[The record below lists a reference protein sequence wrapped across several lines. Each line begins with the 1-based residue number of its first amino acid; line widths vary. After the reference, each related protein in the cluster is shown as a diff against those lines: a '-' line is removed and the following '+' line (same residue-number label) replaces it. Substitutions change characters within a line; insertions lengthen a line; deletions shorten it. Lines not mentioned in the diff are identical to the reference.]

1 MVARGCRWWQDV
13 TVGTVP
19 ITLRNRACVW
29 KYLCRLACTY
39 LGSTILLF
47 LRNSGNTDRI
57 LSMALQSDEIDNWKR
72 SITDKIYD
80 KYWDNISTFYLA
92 RGKRSIVDIYEN
104 IQTVLLCFKVML
116 GKHWE
121 SKNRFIF
128 FSCREEFDRRFLSLF
143 IERTSKSNSSI
154 VLYFY
159 QPDDEYRLS
168 NSEKILFGGETILR
182 CKEEMRCTF
191 EGKNDRV
198 ISTRFGGCVT
208 ERGGRVVKGHAGFV
222 GGRNSL
228 FEDKQLNQP
237 LRPI

>member
-1 MVARGCRWWQDV
+1 MIARGCRWWQDV

-57 LSMALQSDEIDNWKR
+57 LSMALRSDEIDNWKR

-104 IQTVLLCFKVML
+104 IQTVLLCFKFML

-159 QPDDEYRLS
+159 QPDDDEFGFPTARKFYLE
-168 NSEKILFGGETILR
+168 EKQYY
-182 CKEEMRCTF
+182 
-191 EGKNDRV
+191 
-198 ISTRFGGCVT
+198 
-208 ERGGRVVKGHAGFV
+208 VVKKRCGARSRAKMIAWFRQGLEGV
-222 GGRNSL
+222 
-228 FEDKQLNQP
+228 
-237 LRPI
+237 